1 MKNKAL
7 QKKAPLLAKMVVAL
21 YQQLIAQKEFNIS
34 NQLLRSGTSV
44 GANHAEA
51 QAAGSKR
58 DFLARLIIAKKEC
71 SETKYWLE
79 LIRDSQIVNINV
91 QDEINLSREV
101 LKLLTSITNTTRKKL
116 EEEEKKLKMK

>member
-51 QAAGSKR
+51 QAGSKR